1 MTLPC
6 FENTRSM
13 LTVKVKWY
21 RILKIAPDATLDQ
34 VDPLVEL
41 ESSSLRVMLTYPRA
55 KNLWNRFLIRAP
67 VFGLWPKTCPKWP
80 KIEKMNSSYSFWAR
94 ILPFS
99 EYHHLI
105 MPKKFMDQNFNL
117 GPGFWAMA
125 QRAQN
130 GLKLKIELLLQFLS
144 YEACTYPRAKNSWNR
159 FIIGAPSFG
168 LKRARNGPK

>member
-1 MTLPC
+1 MAKKLMDQNFDSGPGFWAMAQRAQNGLKFKNWTPP
-6 FENTRSM
+6 
-13 LTVKVKWY
+13 TVF
-21 RILKIAPDATLDQ
+21 
-34 VDPLVEL
+34 EL

-80 KIEKMNSSYSFWAR
+80 KIEKLNSSYSFWAR

-105 MPKKFMDQNFNL
+105 KPKKFMDQNFNL

-125 QRAQN
+125 QKAQN
-130 GLKLKIELLLQFLS
+130 GLKFKNWTPPTVFELESSSLRVML
-144 YEACTYPRAKNSWNR
+144 TYPRAKNLWNR
-159 FIIGAPSFG
+159 LLIWAPFFG
-168 LKRARNGPK
+168 LWP